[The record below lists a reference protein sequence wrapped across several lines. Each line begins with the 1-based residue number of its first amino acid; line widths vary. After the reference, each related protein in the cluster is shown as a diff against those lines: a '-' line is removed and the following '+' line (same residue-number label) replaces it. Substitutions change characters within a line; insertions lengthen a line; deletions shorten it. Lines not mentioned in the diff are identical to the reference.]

1 MRGAEKASICVTS
14 PAHAQAP
21 GVNAAAIFGGDA
33 PAVARADPRLRSVP
47 FPTRRPTFTEAK
59 RVARTLLTVYAAA
72 PPAEAPPAA
81 PKARG
86 PGAAASAADRAHVA
100 RHTGRAGAHGSVR
113 TLLVGVGDVRRVGRM
128 QADHVLVRLPRLIIR
143 GCDARGGGA
152 WLPMAVLPM
161 AAGQG
166 IHRLVS
172 VAAGA
177 AGPPSQ
183 RAHRLRGQVAAERA
197 SRASAAGQAPA
208 RAAAEPAAAPPAAP
222 EEPPL
227 HRAARAGDAAQ
238 VRPAWSRTHC
248 MRQRGCETELSLAS
262 INRGCAT
269 CASARVPALEGTH

>member
-1 MRGAEKASICVTS
+1 VRGAEKASICVTS
-14 PAHAQAP
+14 PARAQAP

-100 RHTGRAGAHGSVR
+100 RHTGRAGAHGSVG

-143 GCDARGGGA
+143 GCDARGGGRGCG
-152 WLPMAVLPM
+152 AVLPM

-166 IHRLVS
+166 IRRLMS
-172 VAAGA
+172 VAADA

-238 VRPAWSRTHC
+238 VRPAGSRTHC
-248 MRQRGCETELSLAS
+248 MRQRGCERELSLAS
-262 INRGCAT
+262 ITEDAQH
-269 CASARVPALEGTH
+269 VPARACQR

>member
-143 GCDARGGGA
+143 GCDARGGGRGCPWPCCPWPLGKA
-152 WLPMAVLPM
+152 FTGWCLLLPVPPAPLPS
-161 AAGQG
+161 AHTACEGRWPRSVRAGRVPRG
-166 IHRLVS
+166 KRRRARRRSPLRRR
-172 VAAGA
+172 
-177 AGPPSQ
+177 PRRQ
-183 RAHRLRGQVAAERA
+183 RSPRCTARR
-197 SRASAAGQAPA
+197 APA
-208 RAAAEPAAAPPAAP
+208 TLPRSAPHGAGLIVCDSGVVRRNLALPA
-222 EEPPL
+222 
-227 HRAARAGDAAQ
+227 
-238 VRPAWSRTHC
+238 
-248 MRQRGCETELSLAS
+248 
-262 INRGCAT
+262 
-269 CASARVPALEGTH
+269 

>member
-100 RHTGRAGAHGSVR
+100 RHTGRAGAHGSVG

-143 GCDARGGGA
+143 GCDARGGGRGCG
-152 WLPMAVLPM
+152 AVLPM

-166 IHRLVS
+166 IRRLMS
-172 VAAGA
+172 VAADA

-238 VRPAWSRTHC
+238 VRPAGSRTHC